1 MTHLTFGEKLRLL
14 REEKN
19 EKQIIVAKNLSC
31 SANMISYYELDKRE
45 PDLTML
51 TKLCDYYDVSADFLL
66 NRTKHMQQYHNS
78 GLSQMQMDLLAA
90 FDTLPQKYKED
101 ILRITKLHC
110 SQL

>member
-1 MTHLTFGEKLRLL
+1 MTHLTFGEKLRIL
-14 REEKN
+14 REERN

-51 TKLCDYYDVSADFLL
+51 TKLCEYYDVSADFLL
-66 NRTKHMQQYHNS
+66 NRTKHRQHYHNS
-78 GLSQMQMDLLAA
+78 PLSQMQIDLLAA
-90 FDTLPQKYKED
+90 FDTLPQKYQED
-101 ILRITKLHC
+101 ILRITNLHC